1 MSRKLFSA
9 LVAVMAVAVAGCA
22 QEATENRD
30 HGSGSMADKPR
41 GIRPFDSQRLT
52 IKPYVALSYTYDSNI
67 DTTHHA
73 ADDSIFCVNPGA
85 DFTWQ
90 GDRWELA
97 GTLWYR
103 YNAYCDYSKEMGE
116 NSYGESLT
124 YKWSNVSE
132 DGKGWNLL
140 LAERYQYINQ
150 SDSITYGDGRGIWRD
165 REHLDAN
172 GVLERRFAN
181 KWHASVSGQYNWLDY
196 KNDTGKYA
204 PLYGWSQYAV
214 GLEGGYIASPWT
226 DLLIAGGYSHYT
238 QKQGH
243 GYRNYS
249 NSSEVWSIQAGIGTR
264 ATERI
269 TYRALMGVSQLE
281 YGGRGNTDCGW
292 TYQLSANWRVTRQV
306 QLSALGNSYYQP
318 SERSLGQAVKVY
330 SLSGG
335 VSYLTL
341 GDRMT
346 LTGNVAWRHEQN
358 VYSDRYLAYGNDYNE
373 DYLSI
378 RLGANYTLNRWMS
391 LYADLTWEDNWCDN
405 YSNYDYDRFRGTVG
419 VRFHY

>member
-1 MSRKLFSA
+1 MSRKLLSA
-9 LVAVMAVAVAGCA
+9 LVAVTAVAVAGFA

-67 DTTHHA
+67 DTSHHA

-116 NSYGESLT
+116 NSYGEALT

-165 REHLDAN
+165 REHLDAS

-341 GDRMT
+341 GDT
-346 LTGNVAWRHEQN
+346 
-358 VYSDRYLAYGNDYNE
+358 
-373 DYLSI
+373 
-378 RLGANYTLNRWMS
+378 
-391 LYADLTWEDNWCDN
+391 
-405 YSNYDYDRFRGTVG
+405 
-419 VRFHY
+419 

>member
-1 MSRKLFSA
+1 
-9 LVAVMAVAVAGCA
+9 
-22 QEATENRD
+22 
-30 HGSGSMADKPR
+30 
-41 GIRPFDSQRLT
+41 
-52 IKPYVALSYTYDSNI
+52 
-67 DTTHHA
+67 
-73 ADDSIFCVNPGA
+73 
-85 DFTWQ
+85 
-90 GDRWELA
+90 
-97 GTLWYR
+97 
-103 YNAYCDYSKEMGE
+103 MGE
-116 NSYGESLT
+116 NSYGEALT

-165 REHLDAN
+165 REHLDAS

-269 TYRALMGVSQLE
+269 TYRALMGISQLE

-391 LYADLTWEDNWCDN
+391 LYANLTWEDNWCDN